1 MAEIKGVSGDSHFI
15 DFIEEMKAAN
25 LFYKEDLAIA
35 EIDETL
41 LAVIP
46 ETLAVRYHILPV
58 SRADERLVLV
68 TDTHQTYK
76 DRAEVEKE
84 LGETIKLILTTE
96 ENLRAGLLRFYQ
108 IKSFKQLSGPGRSF
122 VDTADSP
129 LRSSIVSMLQSA
141 ARGGASDIHL
151 LPYSG
156 GIYVR
161 FRIHGHL
168 YDVTDAYNFPE
179 TAASN
184 IISLIKQ
191 FDDSGN
197 MDQTRTNMPN
207 EGSFSIPLGTDEI
220 FVRMETVPINGGTD
234 NMEEVALRLL
244 PQSSAKSGARLTLE
258 NIGYTEEDLRH
269 IKRMLYKSATGLFI
283 NSGPTGAGKTSSL
296 YAQINHLLDAF
307 REHMN
312 VVTIDDP
319 IEIREERFT
328 QVQVRIVEDNE
339 KASLT
344 ADKILVSALRLDPDI
359 ILYNEIRNATD
370 ARAALR
376 ASTTGHRVFSTVHAA
391 DCIATISRLLDLD
404 IPRTMLLSE
413 LRMIISQRLVARLCP
428 YCSKPHQLTE
438 EERIVFTGE
447 ELERLEQGIASGE
460 YRLLERGSI
469 EDVSKCEHCN
479 HSGYKGRFAI
489 AEVLEFNMDIRD
501 ALLRPPKFSEIQE
514 LLQRHGFRTIWQKGM
529 DIVVRGEIELWELI
543 RVLGKE

>member
-1 MAEIKGVSGDSHFI
+1 MAEIKGVSEDIHFI

-25 LFYKEDLAIA
+25 LFYKENLATA

-76 DRAEVEKE
+76 DRAEKE

-108 IKSFKQLSGPGRSF
+108 IKSFKQISGPGRSF
-122 VDTADSP
+122 VDTTDSP

-141 ARGGASDIHL
+141 ARDGASDIHL

-168 YDVTDAYNFPE
+168 YDVTDVYNFPE

-220 FVRMETVPINGGTD
+220 FVRMETVPVNGGTD
-234 NMEEVALRLL
+234 RMEEVALRLL
-244 PQSSAKSGARLTLE
+244 PQSSAKSGARFTLE

-307 REHMN
+307 REPMH

-328 QVQVRIVEDNE
+328 QVQVRKVDDNE
-339 KASLT
+339 KLALT

-370 ARAALR
+370 ARSALR
-376 ASTTGHRVFSTVHAA
+376 ASTTGHRVFSTVHAGNCVKTILRLLGLVGA
-391 DCIATISRLLDLD
+391 HIDGGKRVETRRHHVGIATLLVELITLLSILCSLVVVRQADMADGKQVETVSLQFRSFVKGQCLSGELHRLLVV
-404 IPRTMLLSE
+404 LLG
-413 LRMIISQRLVARLCP
+413 ICLV
-428 YCSKPHQLTE
+428 
-438 EERIVFTGE
+438 
-447 ELERLEQGIASGE
+447 
-460 YRLLERGSI
+460 GS
-469 EDVSKCEHCN
+469 
-479 HSGYKGRFAI
+479 
-489 AEVLEFNMDIRD
+489 L
-501 ALLRPPKFSEIQE
+501 
-514 LLQRHGFRTIWQKGM
+514 
-529 DIVVRGEIELWELI
+529 IELFPFAVVGKDGQCHQQASYYEKVSFNHHQVQYCLI
-543 RVLGKE
+543 VPHRHLPITQ

>member
-1 MAEIKGVSGDSHFI
+1 MAGIKGAPDGNFFVDFI
-15 DFIEEMKAAN
+15 DEMKAAN
-25 LFYKEDLAIA
+25 LFYKDNLADA
-35 EIDETL
+35 EIDDAL

-46 ETLAVRYHILPV
+46 ETLAVRYHIFPV

-76 DRAEVEKE
+76 DRLEIEKE
-84 LGETIKLILTTE
+84 LGETVKLLLTTE
-96 ENLRAGLLRFYQ
+96 ENLRAGLLRFYHVQ
-108 IKSFKQLSGPGRSF
+108 SFKQISGAGRSF

-141 ARGGASDIHL
+141 ARDGASDIHL

-168 YDVTDAYNFPE
+168 FDMTDVYNFPE
-179 TAASN
+179 TSASN

-191 FDDSGN
+191 LDDSGN

-207 EGSFSIPLGTDEI
+207 EGSFSIPLGTDTI
-220 FVRMETVPINGGTD
+220 FVRMETVPINGGTG

-244 PQSSAKSGARLTLE
+244 PQLSAKSGRRLTLDS
-258 NIGYTEEDLRH
+258 IGYTEEDLRH

-307 REHMN
+307 REPMH
-312 VVTIDDP
+312 VITIDDP

-328 QVQVRIVEDNE
+328 QVQVKKVEDNE

-344 ADKILVSALRLDPDI
+344 AEKILVSALRLDPDI

-428 YCSKPHQLTE
+428 HCSKTHTLTDEERLVFTE
-438 EERIVFTGE
+438 EELRN
-447 ELERLEQGIASGE
+447 LEQGIASGA
-460 YRLLERGSI
+460 YRLLERGSAEEI
-469 EDVSKCEHCN
+469 ARCEHCK
-479 HSGYKGRFAI
+479 HRGYEGRFAI
-489 AEVLEFNMDIRD
+489 AEFLEFDMDIRD
-501 ALLRPPKFSEIQE
+501 ALLRQPKFSEIQE
-514 LLQRHGFRTIWQKGM
+514 LLKQHGFRSIWQKGM
-529 DIVVRGEIELWELI
+529 ALAARGEIELWELI